1 MLIYPLIIR
10 IGITFYYWIYGN
22 ELPQPLKTETAAC
35 YFEHDADIG
44 IIDRGATM
52 EQSFTAAARTMF
64 AAITNIDAIEPH
76 TTIPIEFVE
85 SDPELALV

>member
-10 IGITFYYWIYGN
+10 ISITFIIGYMAMNY
-22 ELPQPLKTETAAC
+22 PQPLKTETAAC
-35 YFEHDADIG
+35 YFEHDADWIIG
-44 IIDRGATM
+44 RGATM